1 MNEHDEKLRILALA
15 IRKGIDVRGP
25 EAVSIL
31 EDAADYIEFLFEE
44 LQMAQSLH
52 PKQENESF
60 GLHRV
65 QCCVVYSPDTPT
77 NSSLEVLAQ
86 KGW

>member
-1 MNEHDEKLRILALA
+1 MNEHDEKLLIMALA

-44 LQMAQSLH
+44 WGREDEAEATA
-52 PKQENESF
+52 PEENE
-60 GLHRV
+60 
-65 QCCVVYSPDTPT
+65 
-77 NSSLEVLAQ
+77 
-86 KGW
+86 

>member
-1 MNEHDEKLRILALA
+1 MNEHDEKLRIMALA

-44 LQMAQSLH
+44 WGREDEAEAIA
-52 PKQENESF
+52 PEE
-60 GLHRV
+60 G
-65 QCCVVYSPDTPT
+65 
-77 NSSLEVLAQ
+77 E
-86 KGW
+86 

>member
-44 LQMAQSLH
+44 WGREDEAEATA
-52 PKQENESF
+52 PEENE
-60 GLHRV
+60 
-65 QCCVVYSPDTPT
+65 
-77 NSSLEVLAQ
+77 
-86 KGW
+86 

>member
-1 MNEHDEKLRILALA
+1 MNEHDEKLRIMALA

-44 LQMAQSLH
+44 WGREDEAEAAA
-52 PKQENESF
+52 PEENE
-60 GLHRV
+60 
-65 QCCVVYSPDTPT
+65 
-77 NSSLEVLAQ
+77 
-86 KGW
+86 

>member
-1 MNEHDEKLRILALA
+1 MNEHDEKLRIMALA

-44 LQMAQSLH
+44 WGREDEA
-52 PKQENESF
+52 EAAATE
-60 GLHRV
+60 
-65 QCCVVYSPDTPT
+65 
-77 NSSLEVLAQ
+77 EEE
-86 KGW
+86 